1 MRWEMVTLTLR
12 WECYHITEF
21 TEVGQIDKYG
31 IELGE
36 LGVFWYFC
44 RIIAALNTSIPRNQD
59 ILPARNT

>member
-1 MRWEMVTLTLR
+1 MSKISNISKDVELMRWEMVTMALR

-36 LGVFWYFC
+36 LGVFWYFY
-44 RIIAALNTSIPRNQD
+44 RIIHF
-59 ILPARNT
+59 